1 MSLRSEPEVK
11 LKQIIIEAKNDSWW
25 RSFQSLWTYREL
37 LWMLAMREVS
47 LRYRQTFLGVTWVI
61 IQPLITSALFT
72 IIFGMLMNAP
82 SDDVAYGIFAFA
94 GLLPWGVFSQSLQRA
109 GVSLTR
115 DIRMITKIFF
125 PRIIIP
131 IANSISTLV
140 DFLVSTC
147 ILAVLMVIYKIPFSW
162 NLFIIPLF
170 LVLTYVLSIGIGLV
184 FAAFN
189 VYYRDFTYVLP
200 FVIQVWMFASPLAY
214 SAKLIPENW
223 TWVYDLNPMVG
234 IINGFRWAVFGTI
247 DFPLQSLAYSIATSA
262 VIFIVGLVIFNRL
275 ERKFADVI

>member
-1 MSLRSEPEVK
+1 MHLSIESNKNV
-11 LKQIIIEAKNDSWW
+11 QQTIIEPKNDSWW
-25 RSFQSLWTYREL
+25 RSFQNLWIYWEL

-61 IQPLITSALFT
+61 IQPLITTVIFT
-72 IIFGMLMNAP
+72 LIFGILMKTP
-82 SDDVAYGIFAFA
+82 SEDVAYGIFAFA
-94 GLLPWGVFSQSLQRA
+94 GLLPWNVFAQSLQRG

-131 IANSISTLV
+131 VANALSTIV
-140 DFLVSTC
+140 DFLVSC
-147 ILAVLMVIYKIPFSW
+147 VILAVLMIIYRVPFTLHLLSIPIL
-162 NLFIIPLF
+162 LF
-170 LVLTYVLSIGIGLV
+170 LTYVLSIGIGV
-184 FAAFN
+184 MFAALN

-200 FVIQVWMFASPLAY
+200 FVIQVWMYASPLAY

-223 TWVYDLNPMVG
+223 TWVYDLNPLVG

-247 DFPLQSLAYSIATSA
+247 DFPLQSLAYSVAAS
-262 VIFIVGLVIFNRL
+262 VVVFIIGLVIFNRL

>member
-1 MSLRSEPEVK
+1 MSLRTEAGVK
-11 LKQIIIEAKNDSWW
+11 VQQTIIEPKTDNWW
-25 RSFQSLWTYREL
+25 RSFGNLWIYREL
-37 LWMLAMREVS
+37 LWMLAVREVS
-47 LRYRQTFLGVTWVI
+47 LRYRQTILGVTWVI
-61 IQPLITSALFT
+61 IQPLITSAIFT
-72 IIFGMLMNAP
+72 IIFGMLMGAP
-82 SDDVAYGIFAFA
+82 SDGVAYAIFTFA
-94 GLLPWGVFSQSLQRA
+94 GMLPWGVFSQSLQRA

-131 IANSISTLV
+131 VANAISTVV
-140 DFLVSTC
+140 DFLVSC
-147 ILAVLMVIYKIPFSW
+147 AILTVLMVIYKIPFTV
-162 NLFIIPLF
+162 NLLVIPLL
-170 LVLTYVLSIGIGLV
+170 LVLTYVLSIGIGIT

-200 FVIQVWMFASPLAY
+200 FIIQVWMYASPLAY

-234 IINGFRWAVFGTI
+234 IINGFRWAVFGTTE
-247 DFPLQSLAYSIATSA
+247 FPLQSLLYSLAASLI
-262 VIFIVGLVIFNRL
+262 IFIAGLLIFNRL

>member
-1 MSLRSEPEVK
+1 MSLGKESNKSVH
-11 LKQIIIEAKNDSWW
+11 QTIIEPKTDSWW
-25 RSFQSLWTYREL
+25 RSFHNLWAYREL
-37 LWMLAMREVS
+37 LWMLAVREIS

-61 IQPLITSALFT
+61 IQPLITSAIFT
-72 IIFGMLMNAP
+72 LIFGMLMKAP
-82 SDDVAYGIFAFA
+82 SDDVAYAIFAFA
-94 GLLPWGVFSQSLQRA
+94 GLLPWNVFAQSLQRG

-131 IANSISTLV
+131 VANALSTIV
-140 DFLVSTC
+140 DFLVSC
-147 ILAVLMVIYKIPFSW
+147 IILVVLMIIYRIQFTLNLLSIP
-162 NLFIIPLF
+162 IF
-170 LVLTYVLSIGIGLV
+170 LLLTYVLSIGIGV
-184 FAAFN
+184 MFAALN

-200 FVIQVWMFASPLAY
+200 FVIQVWMYASPLAY

-223 TWVYDLNPMVG
+223 TWIYDLNPLVG

-247 DFPLQSLAYSIATSA
+247 DFPFQSLAYSVAASIL
-262 VIFIVGLVIFNRL
+262 IFIIGLVIFNSL

>member
-1 MSLRSEPEVK
+1 
-11 LKQIIIEAKNDSWW
+11 
-25 RSFQSLWTYREL
+25 
-37 LWMLAMREVS
+37 MLAIREIS

-61 IQPLITSALFT
+61 IQPLITSAIFT
-72 IIFGMLMNAP
+72 IIFGMLMKAP

-94 GLLPWGVFSQSLQRA
+94 GLLPWGVVSQSLQRA

-131 IANSISTLV
+131 VANALSTMV
-140 DFLVSTC
+140 DFFVSC
-147 ILAVLMVIYKIPFSW
+147 IILTVLMVVYKIPFSI
-162 NLFIIPLF
+162 NLFAIPLF
-170 LVLTYVLSIGIGLV
+170 LVLTYILSIGIGII

-223 TWVYDLNPMVG
+223 TWIYDLNPMVG

-247 DFPLQSLAYSIATSA
+247 DFPLQSLGYSLATSA
-262 VIFIVGLVIFNRL
+262 VIFIAGLYIFNRL